1 MDLEPF
7 APTLPITVIMPL
19 LAAAPRVFGFWMGL
33 GVIGSNVV
41 PLIARNGISLAICF
55 FAYPILSSSMPESL
69 PTALT
74 WAFIIAKETLLGLG
88 FGFCFGIII
97 WCFESVGG
105 LIDTQTG
112 TNNAAMMDQ
121 TSGNQL
127 GPSALFSKQFAIA
140 LFVTTGMLAHL
151 AVGVVESFTI
161 WTWHHWYPN
170 TPMILSQFWI
180 HRTDTLWQMIIKL
193 AAPTMLV
200 LVILEFGL
208 GLINRVT
215 PQFDVFNIG
224 MALKVIVSALILSIS
239 IVFWAD
245 TALAFFGADLQLL
258 RALLTSTTR

>member
-1 MDLEPF
+1 
-7 APTLPITVIMPL
+7 MPL
-19 LAAAPRVFGFWMGL
+19 LAAAPRVFGFWMGIAL
-33 GVIGSNVV
+33 IGSDTV

-55 FAYPILSSSMPESL
+55 FAFPILSNTMPESL

-74 WAFIIAKETLLGLG
+74 WGALIAKETFLGFS

-112 TNNAAMMDQ
+112 TNNAAIMDQ
-121 TSGNQL
+121 SSGNQL

-140 LFVTTGMLAHL
+140 LFVTSGVLSHL
-151 AVGVVESFTI
+151 VIGVVESFTI
-161 WTWHHWYPN
+161 WTWHSWLPD
-170 TPMILSQFWI
+170 TQMLLAQFWI
-180 HRTDTLWQMIIKL
+180 LRTDTLWQMIIKL

-215 PQFDVFNIG
+215 PQFDVLNIG
-224 MALKVIVSALILSIS
+224 MALKVSVSALILSIS
-239 IVFWAD
+239 VSFWAD

-258 RALLTSTTR
+258 KVLLTTRVN